1 MKTCANTVPMLES
14 LPEYFRVKDID
25 GLFPVHLSTLYRMVE
40 REELPAMRFGK
51 KIVIEKASM
60 LRWMAQRNGRNLTP
74 AQ

>member
-1 MKTCANTVPMLES
+1 MKTCAKTVPTLES

-25 GLFPVHLSTLYRMVE
+25 GLFPVRLSTLYRMVE

>member
-1 MKTCANTVPMLES
+1 MKTCAKTVPTLES

-40 REELPAMRFGK
+40 RKELPAMRFGK

-60 LRWMAQRNGRNLTP
+60 LRWMAQRNGRNLMP

>member
-1 MKTCANTVPMLES
+1 MKTCANTVPTLES

-60 LRWMAQRNGRNLTP
+60 LRWMAQRKERNLTP

>member
-1 MKTCANTVPMLES
+1 MKTCAKTVPTLES

-40 REELPAMRFGK
+40 RKELPAMRFGK

-60 LRWMAQRNGRNLTP
+60 LRRMAQRNGRNLTP

>member
-1 MKTCANTVPMLES
+1 MKTCANTVPTLES

-25 GLFPVHLSTLYRMVE
+25 GLFPVCLSTLYRMVE

-60 LRWMAQRNGRNLTP
+60 LRWMAQRKGRNLTP